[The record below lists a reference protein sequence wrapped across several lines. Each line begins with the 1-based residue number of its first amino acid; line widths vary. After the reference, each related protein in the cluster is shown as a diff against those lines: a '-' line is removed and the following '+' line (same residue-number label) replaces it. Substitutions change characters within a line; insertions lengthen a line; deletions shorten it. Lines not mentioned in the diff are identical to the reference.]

1 MININDLEV
10 HNFGKD
16 SFRKAHVQVHARLT
30 RVGAAYIYFDVVT
43 CTVGNRKTFE
53 DVLQLFLGVGKAGS
67 LGNGNSHTKAGLVSL
82 HELRIHAFRDNFDA
96 LVVQAHAVMDGT
108 VFFQE
113 TDARTMRIAFTIVPR
128 RRAYGNATKTDIRI
142 VLDAECRLV
151 RSGGQN
157 DGTAKVKGIAMVRK
171 SDDALER
178 FRKIGAT
185 SHKGNKRRKTGD
197 MLEGVMPELRRVV
210 EYLTD
215 KRENLVAKAQIV
227 FVVDAIVSHII

>member
-1 MININDLEV
+1 
-10 HNFGKD
+10 
-16 SFRKAHVQVHARLT
+16 
-30 RVGAAYIYFDVVT
+30 
-43 CTVGNRKTFE
+43 
-53 DVLQLFLGVGKAGS
+53 
-67 LGNGNSHTKAGLVSL
+67 
-82 HELRIHAFRDNFDA
+82 
-96 LVVQAHAVMDGT
+96 
-108 VFFQE
+108 
-113 TDARTMRIAFTIVPR
+113 
-128 RRAYGNATKTDIRI
+128 
-142 VLDAECRLV
+142 
-151 RSGGQN
+151 
-157 DGTAKVKGIAMVRK
+157 MVRK